1 MTSRN
6 HIRGNKRGK
15 KDERLKG
22 GREREREEHAAE
34 IAIGKIG
41 VDRVARSKQIQN
53 KLYIFKFDL

>member
-41 VDRVARSKQIQN
+41 VDRVARSK
-53 KLYIFKFDL
+53 